1 MQGNQVMRMEM
12 LVSRLAYVFLHW
24 ARFDF
29 CVGICLKIG
38 DIWLEGDADVV
49 KEPIASEVLTNIT
62 KT

>member
-1 MQGNQVMRMEM
+1 MEM